1 MSSFTSS
8 FISTANLGSW
18 EYYIFSDNAAIW
30 RALNGLAAWFNG
42 SGQMLQGAALL
53 GSLIILSMFL
63 WGAATKSSKVNSAS
77 LGIWFFF
84 MTMLGM
90 HGQAKIHNI
99 YTGQVTVVDNVPA
112 LALVP
117 ASVFSKAAFKVFTGM
132 ETAFQGTS
140 GTYMQVSQFGF
151 IGPLDVLLSLRGPAL
166 SGQMAAFNQTV
177 SQVFRDCAS
186 DPNGTAAVP
195 ALHTSLDMAKWITD
209 YGRKTGI
216 TRIYLETDPNTNG
229 TVVPCAVG
237 PGDPPVMIGTT
248 PYTGA
253 ADYINTR
260 LEAFANGSSEL
271 LKGVNADTSFRNP
284 QDANGKWGIASV
296 GNSYDMLIGTAIG
309 VNQTAIQFTKN
320 ALIASTVTYTMDC
333 LSQSG
338 AMTTA
343 DTCVAGSLAMSD
355 SMEKWKTQAAM
366 AGSGFLRTM
375 FTSMGVLQA
384 LFFALFPVIAVY
396 ALVVPH
402 QTAKI
407 FGGFVFFGIW
417 CQSWMLTVAPIQSYI
432 QNSIVDEMAKLL
444 SGSGGMTLANSA
456 TVYERLSTKLAVAGD
471 IMASSQMLSLALL
484 SGSMYALSGLAKK
497 WSGERYM
504 DPSKLQHDAFKPS
517 PLASFRDVNS
527 VGSIASPSGALT
539 SFNRNVG
546 QNSTTLTSGVIT
558 NSNRGTS
565 LENSQSREAARKRE
579 ESFTAGLQSTYG
591 ISQQQAAGITKSLGS
606 MEELRGTVGAGVA
619 KAFAGGLSD
628 MFRNKLGR
636 DLTPKQKAN
645 LENTVSTAQSSAVQ
659 QLATKDSGFLDR
671 LMGNA
676 GAEAQAE
683 AVGKMI
689 DVTADV
695 VSTGAIAAELAS
707 GVGAPAALVT
717 RAAVVTAATAGKNA
731 IMQRIRA
738 KGAEVA
744 KNAAETAAI
753 AAAARRPG
761 GISDFAN
768 ALSHGISADFITG
781 LSEQHKKESSDS
793 IQKDM
798 SIKQDFKT
806 SDADALAKTWRANIA
821 ESRSESHSNG
831 QTQTTAVAMDREGIM
846 GLGTRGSGGI
856 SGEEFRKKAESD
868 RLNIMAMG
876 DPRRVA
882 AARRLTQVA
891 MAGVS
896 PQSYGGGAMGE
907 ALHRFEENLTFANF
921 YKASVGNSVMNT
933 DHGAQVGGQVPLVR
947 TAAVAAKEGYW
958 QKAPD
963 RKTAPNQQSVDNHFL
978 ANWRNVPPTN
988 PQAQAAAKKAG
999 WQFVPAQPGQEAST
1013 TLAEYASQKAPVELN
1028 AAGSASSPLGAVPS
1042 GGLGKVGITPAAN
1055 TFMAGANAKNQAAF
1069 DSSNSATDE
1078 LNRLAGGAVKSF
1090 EDERAN
1096 TTENVAMIGG
1106 GALLANAMA
1115 GFGGN
1120 GAPVPGRGTPQTTTQ
1135 QPTNTNTGTGTGT
1148 GTSEEADKRTEKP
1161 EEKKSSSR
1169 KKRGRR

>member
-8 FISTANLGSW
+8 FISTADLGSW

-63 WGAATKSSKVNSAS
+63 WGAATKASKVNSAT

-186 DPNGTAAVP
+186 DPNGTGAVP

-216 TRIYLETDPNTNG
+216 TRIYQETDPNMNG

-237 PGDPPVMIGTT
+237 PGDPPVMIGST

-444 SGSGGMTLANSA
+444 SGAGGMTLANSA

-565 LENSQSREAARKRE
+565 LENTQSREAARKRE

-591 ISQQQAAGITKSLGS
+591 ISQQQAAGITKSLSS
-606 MEELRGTVGAGVA
+606 MEELRGSVGAGVA
-619 KAFAGGLSD
+619 RAFTGGLSD
-628 MFRNKLGR
+628 MFRTKLGR
-636 DLTPKQKAN
+636 DLTPKQKTD

-659 QLATKDSGFLDR
+659 QLAAKDSGFIDR

-676 GAEAQAE
+676 GSEAQAE

-695 VSTGAIAAELAS
+695 VSTGAIAVELAS

-731 IMQRIRA
+731 VMQRIRA

-744 KNAAETAAI
+744 KSAAETAAI

-761 GISDFAN
+761 GIGDFAD
-768 ALSHGISADFITG
+768 ALSKGISADFITG
-781 LSEQHKKESSDS
+781 LAEQHRKETSDS

-798 SIKQDFKT
+798 SIKQDFKA
-806 SDADALAKTWRANIA
+806 SDADALAKSWRSNIA
-821 ESRSESHSNG
+821 EGRSESHSNG
-831 QTQTTAVAMDREGIM
+831 QTQMTAMVMDREGIM
-846 GLGTRGSGGI
+846 GLGTRGSGGV
-856 SGEEFRKKAESD
+856 SGEEFRRRAESD
-868 RLNIMAMG
+868 RLNITTMG
-876 DPRRVA
+876 EPTRVA
-882 AARRLTQVA
+882 AAKRLTQVA

-896 PQSYGGGAMGE
+896 PQSYGGGALGE

-921 YKASVGNSVMNT
+921 YKSSVGNSVMNT
-933 DHGAQVGGQVPLVR
+933 DHGVQVGGQVPLVT
-947 TAAVAAKEGYW
+947 TAAVAAKDGYW
-958 QKAPD
+958 QKTPD
-963 RKTAPNQQSVDNHFL
+963 RKAAPNQQAVDNHFL
-978 ANWRNVPPTN
+978 SNWKNVPPTN

-999 WQFVPAQPGQEAST
+999 WRFVQPQPGHAAT
-1013 TLAEYASQKAPVELN
+1013 NTLAEYPTQTAPVALS
-1028 AAGSASSPLGAVPS
+1028 AAGSAGSPMTSVPT
-1042 GGLGKVGITPAAN
+1042 GGLGKVGISAAGN
-1055 TFMAGANAKNQAAF
+1055 TFIASANAKNQAAF

-1078 LNRLAGGAVKSF
+1078 LTRLASGAVKSF
-1090 EDERAN
+1090 EAERENNA
-1096 TTENVAMIGG
+1096 ENVGMIAT
-1106 GALLANAMA
+1106 GAVLANGVA
-1115 GFGGN
+1115 GLGGN
-1120 GAPVPGRGTPQTTTQ
+1120 GAPLPGRGTHQTNPQ
-1135 QPTNTNTGTGTGT
+1135 QPPNTNTGTGKG
-1148 GTSEEADKRTEKP
+1148 EDPDNPPNKP
-1161 EEKKSSSR
+1161 EEKKGSSG